1 MKVCVS
7 SLFSLIELGF
17 ADLGVIS
24 EDAQFVRES
33 LSWTFLSVNNDF
45 SSGYCVL
52 DGVVLEKQFVELFL
66 RKGELRGDAYW
77 RPLVFL
83 VHIFHTYIFCVC
95 VCILLRRWGGRLLI
109 PGDWGMHDCE

>member
-66 RKGELRGDAYW
+66 RKGELRGGMHIGG
-77 RPLVFL
+77 LLFFL
-83 VHIFHTYIFCVC
+83 FISFIHIYFVC
-95 VCILLRRWGGRLLI
+95 VYVYC
-109 PGDWGMHDCE
+109 